1 MSIEIDTSEV
11 RELIADWTR
20 VPDMMAREGRP
31 AIERGARNIRDQLR
45 DEMRSS
51 THFKGAAKSISYD
64 LDDDGYGAEIGPKK
78 GGPGAIA
85 VIAYFGGSA
94 WSGRRRPG
102 RGWQQGPGGGGTV
115 PDPLGAL
122 EAEAP
127 RFEKALADKAAELL
141 R

>member
-31 AIERGARNIRDQLR
+31 VIERGARNIRDQLR

-51 THFKGAAKSISYD
+51 KHFKSTAKAISYD
-64 LDDDGYGAEIGPKK
+64 LDNDGYGAEIGPEK
-78 GGPGAIA
+78 GGSGALA

-115 PDPLGAL
+115 PDPRGAL

>member
-1 MSIEIDTSEV
+1 MSIEIDMSEV
-11 RELIADWTR
+11 RELMADWTR

-31 AIERGARNIRDQLR
+31 VVERGARNIRDQLR
-45 DEMRSS
+45 DEMRNSK
-51 THFKGAAKSISYD
+51 HFKAAAKSISYD

-115 PDPLGAL
+115 PDPRGAL